1 MKIEKISPTIPGT
14 QAVTRALSL
23 LKLIANYHP
32 DGVALKQLVDETGL
46 DRTTAYR
53 LVSSLVHANYIQRDS
68 DKNYHLG
75 LEAMNIGLCAMRKPP
90 FLEAILPAMKAIAR
104 HTEDTIYLVVRNG
117 DYGHC
122 LHREE
127 GAFPIRTLTMIAGS
141 TRLLG
146 LGNSSR
152 ALLSLLDD
160 DTLENHY
167 RCTHGQNK
175 RFIISQLQLL
185 MIKYGFQTRG
195 YSYRQNIVIDGACGV
210 GRAVRFTDNNYV
222 GISVS
227 AIKQRMDE
235 SRRLSIVDLI
245 GDEVKKLGFER
256 LYNHGETTH

>member
-152 ALLSLLDD
+152 ALLSLLNDD
-160 DTLENHY
+160 ELEKHY
-167 RCTHGQNK
+167 LRNQDEYK
-175 RFIISQLQLL
+175 RFNISQLQLL
-185 MIKYGFQTRG
+185 NIKYDFQKRG
-195 YSYRQNIVIDGACGV
+195 YSYTQNLITDGAYGV
-210 GRAVRFTDNNYV
+210 GRAVRVTDNNYV

-227 AIKQRMDE
+227 AIKQRMDK
-235 SRRLSIVDLI
+235 SRRLWIVDLI
-245 GDEVKKLGFER
+245 GDEVKKLGFEP
-256 LYNHGETTH
+256 L